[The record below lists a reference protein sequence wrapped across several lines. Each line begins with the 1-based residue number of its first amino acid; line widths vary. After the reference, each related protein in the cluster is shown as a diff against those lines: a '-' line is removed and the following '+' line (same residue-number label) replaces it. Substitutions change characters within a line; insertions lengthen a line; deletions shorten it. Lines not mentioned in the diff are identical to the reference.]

1 MAFANLPELFS
12 LRMTEMSPEAHLF
25 LIPEG
30 PRTHEY
36 LDGYNLECEQ
46 WLADITKDETYPES
60 VKTSTVYYERGDYKG
75 RALVYRPDTDEKLP
89 IVFHAHGG
97 SFLFWRP
104 EYYSLMC
111 ANIAEQGH
119 CIVVCMDFRQ
129 NIDVLVPD
137 MFEDVYEGILS
148 IAAKADEIGG
158 DAKRLAIMGDS
169 SGGQIAAGIPQ
180 MCRDRGTLKFAHQ
193 IILAG
198 GIGYDP
204 VELDN
209 GNTCASTL
217 MGAVNVVKRGFENL
231 EQAMNPYYSPVYDQ
245 HMELMPSTTFVVG
258 TADYMAHE
266 VAVYG
271 RKLMDAGVDV
281 NVGLFQGMPH
291 GFYNGGCG
299 PASRESWIYIG
310 EQIRKHLS

>member
-1 MAFANLPELFS
+1 MAFTDMPELFT
-12 LRMTEMSPEAHLF
+12 LRNTSISPEAHTF

-36 LDGYNLECEQ
+36 MDGYNLECEK
-46 WLADITKDETYPES
+46 WLKEVAKEEKIPET
-60 VKTSTVYYERGDYKG
+60 VHISTLYYTRGDYQG
-75 RALVYRPDTDEKLP
+75 RAIVYRPDTEEKLP
-89 IVFHAHGG
+89 MVFHTHGG

-104 EYYSLMC
+104 EYYDLMC
-111 ANIAEQGH
+111 ANIAEQGQ
-119 CIVVCMDFRQ
+119 CIVINMDFRQ
-129 NIDVLVPD
+129 NIDILVPD
-137 MFEDVYEGILS
+137 MYEDVYAGILS
-148 IAAKADEIGG
+148 VVNQADKING
-158 DAKRLAIMGDS
+158 DIQRLAIMGDS

-180 MCRDRGTLKFAHQ
+180 MCRDRGTLTFIHQ
-193 IILAG
+193 IIIAG

-204 VELDN
+204 KDLDN
-209 GNTCASTL
+209 GNTSGSSL

-231 EQAMNPYYSPVYDQ
+231 EQAMHPYYSPIYDE
-245 HMELMPSTTFVVG
+245 HMELCPSTTFVVG

-271 RKLMDAGVDV
+271 KKLADAGVEV

-299 PASRESWIYIG
+299 QASRESWVYIG
-310 EQIRKHLS
+310 EQIRKHMK